1 MGGPHTF
8 ISILGSK
15 VVAFFRKFSLFNKN
29 QIRKIEPT
37 HIFYKELPIDK
48 NIIFTANISEKD
60 EVQDILFR
68 KSNEYA
74 VTRLAINQ
82 NIDNLIEATN
92 RNRKRILKV
101 LIENLL
107 KGEIEEEH
115 AYSLKI
121 YQSEGYEKLFL

>member
-1 MGGPHTF
+1 M
-8 ISILGSK
+8 
-15 VVAFFRKFSLFNKN
+15 
-29 QIRKIEPT
+29 
-37 HIFYKELPIDK
+37 
-48 NIIFTANISEKD
+48 
-60 EVQDILFR
+60 
-68 KSNEYA
+68 
-74 VTRLAINQ
+74 VTGLAINQ

-121 YQSEGYEKLFL
+121 YHSEGYEKLFL